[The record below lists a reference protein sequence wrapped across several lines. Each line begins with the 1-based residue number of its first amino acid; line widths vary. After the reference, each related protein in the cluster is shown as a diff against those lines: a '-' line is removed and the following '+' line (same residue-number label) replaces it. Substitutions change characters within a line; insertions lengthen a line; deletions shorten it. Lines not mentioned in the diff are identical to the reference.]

1 MNSATIKAIVVDD
14 EAASRNVLRDY
25 VTRYCLHT
33 EVSGEADSVTSA
45 LELIRNVQPDLV
57 FLDVEMP
64 HGNGFDLL
72 EHFAEPTFDTI
83 FVTAFDQYA
92 IQAFNYSAS
101 HYLLKPVSIDE
112 LIAAVD
118 KVRASREAK
127 HAAASSRALLE
138 HIRLGASA
146 PQKIVLP
153 LIDGFEV
160 ARLNDIIRLEACDNF
175 TRFHFT
181 HKPKMMICRNLKF
194 YETLLEEAGFMRVHK
209 SHIINL
215 DHVVKYT
222 RGKGGV
228 VILSDGTE
236 ADVSPQKRDVF
247 LRRFELGK

>member
-1 MNSATIKAIVVDD
+1 MNSAPLKAIVVDD

-25 VTRYCLHT
+25 VTRYCPHT
-33 EVSGEADSVTSA
+33 EVTGEADSVQSA
-45 LELIRNVQPDLV
+45 LELIRNVQPDIV

-72 EHFAEPTFDTI
+72 EQVGDPTFDTI

-101 HYLLKPVSIDE
+101 YYLLKPVSIDE
-112 LIAAVD
+112 LISAVD

-127 HAAASSRALLE
+127 HAIASSHALLE
-138 HIRLGASA
+138 HIRSGASA

-160 ARLNDIIRLEACDNF
+160 ARLSDVVCLEACDNF

-194 YETLLEEAGFMRVHK
+194 YETLLEDAGFLRVHK

-236 ADVSPQKRDVF
+236 VDVSPQKRDVF